1 MLTEVIDIYFL
12 CGRFMLQLA
21 DQSKCLQINIFY
33 RKLSQ
38 WDLFLKLV

>member
-21 DQSKCLQINIFY
+21 DQSKCLQIKFFIGNYLNGICF
-33 RKLSQ
+33 
-38 WDLFLKLV
+38 